1 MSPCAKCGGTN
12 FRTEYLGTQSWP
24 SGAMVTEPQKHKEGA
39 SFPLGDEWACKEFS
53 HKGERWTVTL
63 CRCQSCS
70 TLKNHIETKEEQA

>member
-1 MSPCAKCGGTN
+1 MKPCVKCGGTN
-12 FRTEYLGTQSWP
+12 FRTVYERQR
-24 SGAMVTEPQKHKEGA
+24 HKDGV

-70 TLKNHIETKEEQA
+70 SLRNHIETRKQ